1 MTPLNHTPDP
11 MIENFILR
19 RATIA
24 DTVHVT
30 ACVYRAFEH
39 YVERIGRP
47 PGPMLEDY
55 EQVIQERQVFVVETN
70 TGLAGVIVF
79 AITGEGFLL
88 DVIAVDP
95 IYQKKGVGKLLLTFA
110 EDEARRQGFASI
122 YLYTHIK
129 MIENQELY
137 SKIGY
142 LEYDRRK
149 EHGLERV
156 FMRKLL

>member
-1 MTPLNHTPDP
+1 
-11 MIENFILR
+11 
-19 RATIA
+19 
-24 DTVHVT
+24 
-30 ACVYRAFEH
+30 
-39 YVERIGRP
+39 
-47 PGPMLEDY
+47 
-55 EQVIQERQVFVVETN
+55 
-70 TGLAGVIVF
+70 
-79 AITGEGFLL
+79 L

>member
-1 MTPLNHTPDP
+1 MNIISDS
-11 MIENFILR
+11 MAENFVLR
-19 RATIA
+19 PATIA
-24 DTVHVT
+24 DAVHVT

-55 EQVIQERQVFVVETN
+55 EQVIQKRQVFVVETN
-70 TGLAGVIVF
+70 KGLAGVIVL

-95 IYQKKGVGKLLLTFA
+95 VYQNKGVGKLLLTFA
-110 EDEARRQGFASI
+110 EEEARRQGFASI

-142 LEYDRRK
+142 LEYDRRN